1 VFTTPPASGETH
13 VIDTDGVTSVHSFG
27 THTVADTCT
36 LRGDVGGPNRRVAK
50 YTPKPTAVAITRS
63 IATTRATAF
72 RDGFGRDGFGRI
84 GIEALVIPA
93 PSP

>member
-1 VFTTPPASGETH
+1 M
-13 VIDTDGVTSVHSFG
+13 HSFG

-72 RDGFGRDGFGRI
+72 RDGFGRDGFGWDGSGGRI
-84 GIEALVIPA
+84 GALVIPA